1 MTDVTFQALP
11 TDIVRAYRNG
21 ALDANDQP
29 AERVTCPEDGAA
41 PCRHC
46 LNYIPKGAQM
56 LILAHKPFDSAQP
69 YAESGP
75 IFLCAEECK
84 RWEGDGA
91 PPVVVDSKE
100 DRLVKGYSA
109 DDRII
114 YGLGKIVAPQEVA
127 DRART
132 VLNDPRT
139 AYVHIRSST
148 NNCFTCRVDPS

>member
-21 ALDANDQP
+21 AQDANGQAP
-29 AERVTCPEDGAA
+29 ERVTCPENGSA

-46 LNYIPKGAQM
+46 LSYIPKGREM
-56 LILAHKPFDSAQP
+56 LILAHKPFDSTQP

-75 IFLCAEECK
+75 IFLCADECK
-84 RWEGDGA
+84 RWEWDGA

-114 YGLGKIVAPQEVA
+114 YGLGKVVAPDQVA

-148 NNCFTCRVDPS
+148 NNCFTCRVEPN